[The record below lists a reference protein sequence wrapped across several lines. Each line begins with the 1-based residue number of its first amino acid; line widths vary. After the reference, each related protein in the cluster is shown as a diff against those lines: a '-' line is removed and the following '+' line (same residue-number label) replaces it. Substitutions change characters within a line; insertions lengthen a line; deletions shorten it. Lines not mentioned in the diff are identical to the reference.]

1 MSDTKSIHNQGRVLG
16 YSAYELYVKH
26 YLSDQSDTGVPP
38 ATEREWLAST
48 LSSGSSLL
56 IKIPT
61 QGNDDDSVSYYD
73 VMLPSN
79 SRLCAANTIVA
90 SFFNGEG
97 YVPSGSVFANQVK
110 SYGPLIRNDAQNSPN
125 YNNVP
130 TYPMSDLSEST
141 LLQIRDYMKIID
153 GLVIQPGTWE
163 ESGSSVPRK
172 LLNPDLTDVPTLRFM
187 IKGKIETPFFVLL
200 TGFTMR
206 TVVQGESKI
215 DPTFNSSS
223 PSDGDFLGPGS
234 YPWANKI
241 IFSVPNA
248 FIKYFVDANYKRKL
262 PKSGTSEV
270 VDDTPI
276 IDMKSSDPI
285 NYYTSNYTDSP
296 LDMTVDRITYPGEGG
311 SVLAIYQRSDVLPPA
326 LYGARVTDTGDKKLV
341 PIDTTA
347 PGTVKL
353 FDKSSELQ
361 RAKNLEN
368 NTPHN
373 YALLRDSTTMEIYQL
388 TSDDRVIPVAET
400 SFSETNIGTD
410 SSNNTNTKLP
420 NAVIKTG
427 NKVVKALSLNKSDGT
442 EYPISASPSSEI
454 SSDNIKWIDLIS
466 AFTRDKSIN
475 LLGKLSG
482 LKSKLAAITGTGKY
496 VIGITNGVVSSLTS
510 LSSLIKAG
518 SGIKLTTDSSTGA
531 VTITNSNPDVELN
544 AGTGIS
550 IKKDGDKVIITNS
563 MPNYAS
569 GGGFTLIHPGLDYDL
584 KFFNGFTNSYSEAVK
599 NESNYKIFR
608 YPGLRT
614 STKSKR
620 SGVMNIHV
628 SESRK
633 DVDDSLVSLALG
645 IGNSVNSHQYAF
657 ATQPIENYDKTKI
670 SSYPIDDTRR
680 YNTKLQHPNLRNVYM
695 LHADEITKM
704 YKVGDSYMDGF
715 QSVLF
720 RLRFI
725 REDYLNFAKSKG
737 WTNEPTSGG
746 TGIWNLKCYDDRSSN
761 NKTATMYMLS
771 TGEYSYRVNSDHE
784 AGSTFGASWQGRCT
798 LIKLTSS
805 YFDNESTGAKG
816 YISKGNDEWQT
827 MQANDGV
834 AKADRT
840 NTAAYDAMKAGYIQQ
855 GDLLLVF
862 IQYADGYNSQFYN
875 KPYRNSD
882 IGSHFYS
889 YDMNLSIFGAF
900 S

>member
-1 MSDTKSIHNQGRVLG
+1 MSNSREIYNQGRVVG

-26 YLSDQSDTGVPP
+26 YLSDQSDTGIPP

-48 LSSGSSLL
+48 LSSGASLL
-56 IKIPT
+56 VRIPT
-61 QGNDDDSVSYYD
+61 QGNNDDDIFTYD
-73 VMLPSN
+73 VQLPNN

-97 YVPSGSVFANQVK
+97 YVPSGSTFATRVK
-110 SYGPLIRNDAQNSPN
+110 SYGPLIRNDSQSSPTSSR
-125 YNNVP
+125 VP
-130 TYPMSDLSEST
+130 TYSMSDLSQTT
-141 LLQIRDYMKIID
+141 LLQIRDYIKLID
-153 GLVIQPGTWE
+153 GLVLQPGQWE
-163 ESGSSVPRK
+163 DSGSSDPKK
-172 LLNPDLTDVPTLRFM
+172 LLDPDLTTVPTLRFM
-187 IKGKIETPFFVLL
+187 IKGKIENPFFILL

-262 PKSGTSEV
+262 PKSGTSKV

-276 IDMKSSDPI
+276 IDMRSSDPI
-285 NYYTSNYTDSP
+285 DYYTDYYTDSP
-296 LDMTVDRITYPGEGG
+296 LDMTVDRITCPGEGG

-326 LYGARVTDTGDKKLV
+326 LYGARVTSTGDKKLV

-353 FDKSSELQ
+353 FNKDTELQ
-361 RAKNLEN
+361 RAKDLEN

-373 YALLRDSTTMEIYQL
+373 YALLRDSTTMQL
-388 TSDDRVIPVAET
+388 YELTADDKVLPVAET
-400 SFSETNIGTD
+400 SFTETNIGKD
-410 SSNNTNTKLP
+410 SSGNANTKLP
-420 NAVIKTG
+420 GAVIKTG
-427 NKVVKALSLNKSDGT
+427 NKVVRALSLNNSDGT
-442 EYPISASPSSEI
+442 AYPISASPSSEI
-454 SSDNIKWIDLIS
+454 SSDNIKWLDLIS

-475 LLGKLSG
+475 ILGKLSG

-496 VIGITNGVVSSLTS
+496 VIGIKNGVVSSLDS

-518 SGIKLTTDSSTGA
+518 SGITLKTDSNGA
-531 VTITNSNPDVELN
+531 VTITNSKPDVELN

-614 STKSKR
+614 KTKANR

-633 DVDDSLVSLALG
+633 DVDDSLVSLALS
-645 IGNSVNSHQYAF
+645 IGNSVNAHQYAF
-657 ATQPIENYDKTKI
+657 ATQPIENYNKNNI
-670 SSYPIDDTRR
+670 SSYDVDDTRR

-695 LHADEITKM
+695 LHADDITKK
-704 YKVGDSYMDGF
+704 YRVGDSYMDGF

-725 REDYLNFAKSKG
+725 RDDYLSFAKSKN
-737 WTNEPTSGG
+737 WDNEPTSGG
-746 TGIWNLKCYDDRSSN
+746 TGIWNLKSYDDGSST
-761 NKTATMYMLS
+761 NKTAKMYPLS
-771 TGEYSYRVNSDHE
+771 TGEYSYRVNDNLE

-798 LIKLTSS
+798 LMKLTTN

-816 YISKGNDEWQT
+816 YISQGNDEWQT
-827 MQANDGV
+827 IQQNNGV
-834 AKADRT
+834 ASSKRT
-840 NTAAYDAMKAGYIQQ
+840 NTAAYDAMKDGLIQQ

-862 IQYADGYNSQFYN
+862 VQYADGYNSQFYN
-875 KPYRNSD
+875 RPYRNED

-889 YDMNLSIFGAF
+889 YDMNLSIYGAF